1 MKKFIIIAM
10 GWAFCGGCHIPY
22 PSSGV
27 RTLQPYER
35 YEEVC
40 TTKVNQQ
47 GEKKRTC
54 RWVRSR

>member
-1 MKKFIIIAM
+1 MKKIMMLGIA
-10 GWAFCGGCHIPY
+10 ATLCVGCYIPH
-22 PSSGV
+22 PASGV

-35 YEEVC
+35 YDEVC
-40 TTKVNQQ
+40 MTKVNKK